1 MATSCEFVSEDLE
14 LCINLL
20 KRLAQIREPE
30 GSGFGT
36 IRLDVRHNRV
46 IVSESTVRD
55 HLQSKPKVGL

>member
-1 MATSCEFVSEDLE
+1 MFDQSVCVQEDLE

-20 KRLAQIREPE
+20 RRLAQIREPN

-46 IVSESTVRD
+46 IVSEATVRD
-55 HLQSKPKVGL
+55 HLRAKDEKA